1 MTALIQDLVL
11 PSTLDDLPAR
21 LQALSATRAEVWVF
35 EDEQRRR
42 NVERGLERL
51 GLDVQVRC
59 AYKPLL
65 HFFVEEAGPLLDL
78 HEITV
83 HAPIALLQRI
93 KVDAYPLAG
102 LLGAQTRLA
111 FVADADIAVSL
122 DGRRQTVFVPLNGE
136 GSPIGWLRAW
146 RGDELLHDGP
156 MRTDYEAV
164 FEQAMAA
171 VREHDWPATEPY
183 FDTLRIDIA
192 MRGIERELDYG
203 DEVISTAEAL
213 HEDLYFSILE
223 HFQRH
228 SGKPPGDRTL
238 RPGQI
243 VPNVVRGDGPTT
255 LSVRVLAHQADA
267 PAEVAS
273 PALEHLDRPL
283 HPDEVRAAFAPLTGE
298 RFACKSWQGR
308 QVEGLYRTGS
318 LPGVVISGGQ
328 HANESSGIVAVLRA
342 GAVLQQRPDAH
353 YALVPLENPDG
364 ATLHHL
370 LSQSNPR
377 HMLHAARFTALGDD
391 LEVRKPPELGE
402 KAARQEAITRTQA
415 GLHLS
420 LHGYPAHEWTRPFS
434 GYLPRGMPDWAL
446 PKGFFLILRQHP
458 GHDGRAFLEALT
470 AGLAQDPALG
480 ALIALNARQL
490 ALWQAHWGELPFPVL
505 NGIPCLVS
513 EDQRSRVPFTLITEY
528 PDETVYG
535 EAFVLAHE
543 TLTRTVLLATELY
556 WQGLLGQPRLSTG

>member
-11 PSTLDDLPAR
+11 PSTLDILPAR
-21 LQALSATRAEVWVF
+21 LQALGASRAEVWLF
-35 EDEQRRR
+35 EGEGRRR
-42 NVERGLERL
+42 SAERGLSLL
-51 GLDVQVRC
+51 GMDVQVRS

-65 HFFVEEAGPLLDL
+65 HFFLEEAGPLQDL
-78 HEITV
+78 HEITI
-83 HAPIALLQRI
+83 HAPAGLLQRI

-102 LLGAQTRLA
+102 LLGEQTRLA
-111 FVADADIAVSL
+111 FVADAEVAVSL
-122 DGRRQTVFVPLNGE
+122 DGPRRPVFVPLNDE

-146 RGDELLHDGP
+146 RGSELLHDGP
-156 MRTDYEAV
+156 WQTDYEAL
-164 FEQAMAA
+164 FEQVMTA
-171 VREHDWPATEPY
+171 VRRHPWPATEPY
-183 FDTLRIDIA
+183 FDTLQIDIA
-192 MRGIERELDYG
+192 MRGIERGLDYG

-243 VPNVVRGDGPTT
+243 VPNVVHGDGPTMLKVRL
-255 LSVRVLAHQADA
+255 LSHRADA
-267 PAEVAS
+267 PVEVAA
-273 PALEHLDRPL
+273 PALERLDRPL
-283 HPDEVRAAFAPLTGE
+283 HPDEVRVAFAPLAGE
-298 RFACKSWQGR
+298 RFSCRSWQGR
-308 QVEGLYRTGS
+308 QVQGLHRAGS

-370 LSQSNPR
+370 LCQSNPR
-377 HMLHAARFTALGDD
+377 HMQHAARFTALGDD
-391 LEVRKPPELGE
+391 LEVRQPPELGE

-458 GHDGRAFLEALT
+458 GHDGSAFLEALT
-470 AGLAQDPALG
+470 AGLAQDPALR
-480 ALIALNARQL
+480 ALNARQH
-490 ALWQAHWGELPFPVL
+490 ALWRAHWGELPFPVL

-513 EDQRSRVPFTLITEY
+513 EDQRSKVPFTLITEY

-543 TLTRTVLLATELY
+543 TLTRTVLLSTELY
-556 WQGLLGQPRLSTG
+556 WQGLLGQPRLSAG

>member
-11 PSTLDDLPAR
+11 PSTLDTLPAR
-21 LQALSATRAEVWVF
+21 LQALGATRAEVWLF
-35 EDEQRRR
+35 EGEGRRR
-42 NVERGLERL
+42 SAERGLSLL
-51 GLDVQVRC
+51 GMDVQVRS

-65 HFFVEEAGPLLDL
+65 HFFLEEAGPLQDL
-78 HEITV
+78 HGITI
-83 HAPIALLQRI
+83 HAPAGLLQRI

-102 LLGAQTRLA
+102 LLGEQTRLC
-111 FVADADIAVSL
+111 FVADTEIAISL
-122 DGRRQTVFVPLNGE
+122 DGRRRPVFVPLNDE
-136 GSPIGWLRAW
+136 GSPIGWMRAW
-146 RGDELLHDGP
+146 CGDELLRDGP
-156 MRTDYEAV
+156 LQTDYEAV
-164 FEQAMAA
+164 FEQALVA

-183 FDTLRIDIA
+183 FDTLRIDVA
-192 MRGIERELDYG
+192 MRGIERALDYG

-223 HFQRH
+223 HFHRL

-243 VPNVVRGDGPTT
+243 VPHVVHGDGPTT
-255 LSVRVLAHQADA
+255 LSIRLLIHRADA
-267 PAEVAS
+267 PAEVAA
-273 PALEHLDRPL
+273 PALQQLGRPL
-283 HPDEVRAAFAPLTGE
+283 HPDEVRAAFAPLAGE
-298 RFACKSWQGR
+298 RFACTSWQGR
-308 QVEGLYRTGS
+308 QVEGLYRAGS

-342 GAVLQQRPDAH
+342 GAVLQQQPDAH

-364 ATLHHL
+364 ATLHHAL
-370 LSQSNPR
+370 CQSNPR

-470 AGLAQDPALG
+470 AGLAQDPALR
-480 ALIALNARQL
+480 ALNARQL
-490 ALWQAHWGELPFPVL
+490 ALWRAHWGELPFPVL

-513 EDQRSRVPFTLITEY
+513 EDQRSKVPFTLITEY

-556 WQGLLGQPRLSTG
+556 WQGLLGSPRLSA